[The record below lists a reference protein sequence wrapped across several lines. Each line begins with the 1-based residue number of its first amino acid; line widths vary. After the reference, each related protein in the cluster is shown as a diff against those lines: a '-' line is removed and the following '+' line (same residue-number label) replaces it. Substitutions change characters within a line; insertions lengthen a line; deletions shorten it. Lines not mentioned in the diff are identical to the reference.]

1 MAESIK
7 RLAGQAIPATTNT
20 GVYTVPAS
28 TSAVV
33 NVFVCN
39 RTSSDITYRLAHTA
53 SGSSPSDGDYFV
65 YDMTIVG
72 NDTHEY
78 TGIAMEAANQIV
90 AYASASGLTVLVNG
104 VEVS

>member
-1 MAESIK
+1 MAEAIK
-7 RLAGQAIPATTNT
+7 RLGGADIPATSDTS
-20 GVYTVPAS
+20 VYAVPAGTS
-28 TSAVV
+28 TIA
-33 NVFVCN
+33 NIYICN

-53 SGSSPSDGDYFV
+53 SGSTPANTDYIV

-78 TGIAMEAANQIV
+78 TGIAMEAGNELV
-90 AYASASGLTVLVNG
+90 VYASAAGLSVVVNG

>member
-7 RLAGQAIPATTNT
+7 RLGSVDLAATTNT
-20 GVYTVPAS
+20 SVYAVPAS
-28 TSAVV
+28 TSAIV

-39 RTSSDITYRLAHTA
+39 RTGSDITYRLAHTA
-53 SGSSPSDGDYFV
+53 SGSSPGADEYFV

-78 TGIAMEAANQIV
+78 TGIAMEASNEIV
-90 AYASASGLTVLVNG
+90 AYASATGLSVIVHG